1 MSEALSK
8 ISAVK
13 INNILMQY
21 LKINAKI
28 HCEQNKH
35 FLAKTGLAL
44 LIFFFAS
51 GFSMALQD
59 TVIYPIFIPN
69 VDILFCT
76 QLVFFWYYLDVLNL
90 WSSDLEPSSF
100 IL

>member
-1 MSEALSK
+1 MSEASEVLTK

-28 HCEQNKH
+28 HHEQNKH

-44 LIFFFAS
+44 LIFFFAL
-51 GFSMALQD
+51 GFSMVPQV
-59 TVIYPIFIPN
+59 TVIYPILIPN
-69 VDILFCT
+69 VDILFCNH
-76 QLVFFWYYLDVLNL
+76 LVFFG
-90 WSSDLEPSSF
+90 
-100 IL
+100 II